1 MSDTFPPFEVA
12 GPLDLGGI
20 SLARTISRLGVVSGA
35 PGTFLWDEST
45 GLSEAWN
52 AWLDAWFTPVLAPA
66 LVSVHHFASE
76 MRPDEIVATDLAVDR
91 ALPEPLRRRSL
102 SAAKPFL
109 TGKDEM
115 RAHRA
120 WSRVSARVAAGESP
134 GHLVTLFALQTA
146 LYHLPLAPAL
156 GAYAW
161 FELESGLPP
170 AHRDR
175 PGTASEALALFA
187 AALPQVRL
195 AMGADRDEFSG
206 EAPRLRA
213 L

>member
-20 SLARTISRLGVVSGA
+20 SLARTISRLGVVSGSPA
-35 PGTFLWDEST
+35 TFLPDEST

-52 AWLDAWFTPVLAPA
+52 AWLDLWFTPVLAPA
-66 LVSVHHFASE
+66 LVSVHRLAGE

-102 SAAKPFL
+102 SAARPFL

-120 WSRVSARVAAGESP
+120 WSRVSVRIAAGESP

-175 PGTASEALALFA
+175 PGTAAEALALFA

>member
-52 AWLDAWFTPVLAPA
+52 AWLNVWFTPVLAPA
-66 LVSVHHFASE
+66 LVSVHHLASE
-76 MRPDEIVATDLAVDR
+76 MRPDEIVATDLAIDR
-91 ALPEPLRRRSL
+91 ALPESLRRRSL
-102 SAAKPFL
+102 TAAKPFL
-109 TGKDEM
+109 TGKEEM

-120 WSRVSARVAAGESP
+120 WSRVSARIAAGESP

-175 PGTASEALALFA
+175 PGTAAEALALFA